1 MRKFLK
7 IAGIIVFGLIIL
19 IGVPG
24 YYFVKNFD
32 LNKYKSYASQL
43 VEEQLGRKFAINGE
57 ASIGISLV
65 PTLILEDVELANAD
79 WAANPQMV
87 KIQRLELKFALMPLL
102 KKQIV
107 VDKAVLSGPEVY
119 LEVAPDGNANWDFPA
134 LKTAKTAAYESR
146 GWLIKSAQAAVPE
159 EEKSNLKALAGF
171 AAKNVVIEN
180 GLVNFNDRKSG
191 TEANVVINNVTVS
204 VPGADD
210 KINATFDVVYN
221 NQPVKG
227 KAELGSLT
235 ALIEDINP
243 YPVMLSGSAYGINL
257 DLNGSLV
264 GIMSELRYAFE
275 TNIYNPAGNFGAP
288 ETTLKALIEGDLK
301 KVDAEIRQLDVV
313 NNVVTGTVSA
323 DISGRIPAI
332 SAVLKSDRFDL
343 TSLNRNKPTAMSMPA
358 WNLIGS
364 AYAADYVP
372 DTAIPYKD
380 MKSINAKADLQ
391 VGQLILAEGM
401 QADNVLLKADLNG
414 GLLKISQLRL
424 DFGGGEIDATAEVN
438 ANSQS
443 MQLSAT
449 SKNILLQ
456 NLHKEFAVTGKGDF
470 GILSGGNTDLSIN
483 LSGNGATYRQLVQ
496 NLKGQV
502 IAIVNQSVIQTGGLQ
517 FLTGNFLTEILNM
530 LNFNSKKVTDLD
542 LNCAVVRA
550 DLANGRAVF
559 PKGIALSSKQ
569 LSLVSDGS
577 LNLVNDKLD
586 FTIQPFSGKV
596 VDTNVAQALSSF
608 FKIKGTVQSPSIAL
622 DDKEAL
628 KAVVGIAATGGTA
641 YLGSKLLLDPDGSPC
656 YTALINTP
664 YADKFPKPEGVGAA
678 TKDVYQDTTKTI
690 ETDVK
695 ALKDSAKD
703 LLKMFKPQKESK

>member
-24 YYFVKNFD
+24 YYFIKNFD

-65 PTLILEDVELANAD
+65 PTLVLEDVELANAD

-107 VDKAVLSGPEVY
+107 VDKAVLSGPEIY
-119 LEVAPDGNANWDFPA
+119 LEVASDGNANWDFPA
-134 LKTAKTAAYESR
+134 LKTAKTAAYENR

-159 EEKSNLKALAGF
+159 EEKNNLKALAGF
-171 AAKNVVIEN
+171 AAKNVVVEN
-180 GLVNFNDRKSG
+180 GLVNFNDRKDG
-191 TEANVVINNVTVS
+191 TTANVVINNVTVS
-204 VPGADD
+204 VPSAND
-210 KINATFDVVYN
+210 KINAAFDVVYN
-221 NQPVKG
+221 NQPIKG
-227 KAELGSLT
+227 KTELGSLA
-235 ALIEDINP
+235 ALIEGINP
-243 YPVMLSGSAYGINL
+243 YPIILSGSAYGVSL

-288 ETTLKALIEGDLK
+288 ETTLKALIEGDMK
-301 KVDAEIRQLDVV
+301 KVDAEIRQLDIV

-323 DISGRIPAI
+323 DISGKIPAVN
-332 SAVLKSDRFDL
+332 AVLKSGRFDL
-343 TSLNRNKPTAMSMPA
+343 TSLNQNKPTAMSMPT

-372 DTAIPYKD
+372 DTEIPYKD

-443 MQLSAT
+443 MKLSAT

-483 LSGNGATYRQLVQ
+483 LSGSGATYRQLVQ

-517 FLTGNFLTEILNM
+517 FLTGNFLTEILNT
-530 LNFNSKKVTDLD
+530 LNFNSKKVTDLN

-577 LNLVNDKLD
+577 LNLINDKLD
-586 FTIQPFSGKV
+586 FTLQPFSGKV

>member
-24 YYFVKNFD
+24 YYFIKNFD

-65 PTLILEDVELANAD
+65 PTLVLEDVELANAD

-107 VDKAVLSGPEVY
+107 VDKAVLSGPEIY
-119 LEVAPDGNANWDFPA
+119 LEVASDGNANWDFPA
-134 LKTAKTAAYESR
+134 LKTAKTAAYENR

-159 EEKSNLKALAGF
+159 EEKNNLKALAGF
-171 AAKNVVIEN
+171 AAKNVVVEN
-180 GLVNFNDRKSG
+180 GLVNFNDRKDG
-191 TEANVVINNVTVS
+191 TTANVVINNVTVS
-204 VPGADD
+204 VPSAND
-210 KINATFDVVYN
+210 KINAAFDVVYN
-221 NQPVKG
+221 NQPIKG
-227 KAELGSLT
+227 KTELGSLA
-235 ALIEDINP
+235 ALIEGINP
-243 YPVMLSGSAYGINL
+243 YPIILSGSAYGVSL

-288 ETTLKALIEGDLK
+288 ETTLKALIEGDMK
-301 KVDAEIRQLDVV
+301 KVDAEIRQLDIV

-323 DISGRIPAI
+323 DISGKIPAVN
-332 SAVLKSDRFDL
+332 AVLKSGRFDL
-343 TSLNRNKPTAMSMPA
+343 TSLNQNKPTAMSMPT

-372 DTAIPYKD
+372 DTEIPYKD
-380 MKSINAKADLQ
+380 IKSINAKADLQ

-443 MQLSAT
+443 MKLSAT

-483 LSGNGATYRQLVQ
+483 LSGSGATYRQLVQ

-517 FLTGNFLTEILNM
+517 FLTGNFLTEILNT
-530 LNFNSKKVTDLD
+530 LNFNSKKVTDLN

-577 LNLVNDKLD
+577 LNLINDKLD

>member
-24 YYFVKNFD
+24 YYFIKNFD

-65 PTLILEDVELANAD
+65 PTLVLEDVELANAD

-107 VDKAVLSGPEVY
+107 VDKAVLSGPEIY
-119 LEVAPDGNANWDFPA
+119 LEVASDGNANWDFPA
-134 LKTAKTAAYESR
+134 LKTAKTAAYENR

-159 EEKSNLKALAGF
+159 EEKNNLKALAGF
-171 AAKNVVIEN
+171 AAKNVVVEN
-180 GLVNFNDRKSG
+180 GLVNFNDRKDG
-191 TEANVVINNVTVS
+191 TTANVVINNVTVS
-204 VPGADD
+204 VPSAND
-210 KINATFDVVYN
+210 KINAAFDVVYN
-221 NQPVKG
+221 NQPIKG
-227 KAELGSLT
+227 KTELGSLA
-235 ALIEDINP
+235 ALIEGINP
-243 YPVMLSGSAYGINL
+243 YPIILSGSAYGVSL

-288 ETTLKALIEGDLK
+288 ETTLKALIEGDMK
-301 KVDAEIRQLDVV
+301 KVDAEIRQLDIV

-323 DISGRIPAI
+323 DISGKIPAVD
-332 SAVLKSDRFDL
+332 AVLKSGRFDL
-343 TSLNRNKPTAMSMPA
+343 TSLNQNKPTAMSMPT

-372 DTAIPYKD
+372 DTEIPYKD

-443 MQLSAT
+443 MKLSAT

-483 LSGNGATYRQLVQ
+483 LSGSGATYRQLVQ

-517 FLTGNFLTEILNM
+517 FLTGNFLTEILNT
-530 LNFNSKKVTDLD
+530 LNFNSKKVTDLN

-569 LSLVSDGS
+569 LNLVSDGS
-577 LNLVNDKLD
+577 LNLINDKLD

>member
-24 YYFVKNFD
+24 YYFIKNFD

-65 PTLILEDVELANAD
+65 PTLVLEDVELANAD

-107 VDKAVLSGPEVY
+107 VDKAVLSGPEIY
-119 LEVAPDGNANWDFPA
+119 LEVASDGNANWDFPA
-134 LKTAKTAAYESR
+134 LKTAKTAAYENR

-159 EEKSNLKALAGF
+159 EEKNNLKALAGF
-171 AAKNVVIEN
+171 AAKNVVVEN
-180 GLVNFNDRKSG
+180 GLVNFNDRKDG
-191 TEANVVINNVTVS
+191 TTANVVINNVTVS
-204 VPGADD
+204 VPSAND
-210 KINATFDVVYN
+210 KINAAFDVVYN
-221 NQPVKG
+221 NQPIKG
-227 KAELGSLT
+227 KTELGSLA
-235 ALIEDINP
+235 ALIEGINP
-243 YPVMLSGSAYGINL
+243 YPIILSGSAYGVSL

-288 ETTLKALIEGDLK
+288 ETTLKALIEGDMK
-301 KVDAEIRQLDVV
+301 KVDAEIRQLDIV

-323 DISGRIPAI
+323 DISGKIPAVN
-332 SAVLKSDRFDL
+332 AVLKSGRFDL
-343 TSLNRNKPTAMSMPA
+343 TSLNQNKPTAMSMPT

-372 DTAIPYKD
+372 DTEIPYKD

-443 MQLSAT
+443 MKLSAT

-483 LSGNGATYRQLVQ
+483 LSGSGATYRQLVQ

-517 FLTGNFLTEILNM
+517 FLTGNFLTEILNT
-530 LNFNSKKVTDLD
+530 LNFNSKKVTDLN

>member
-24 YYFVKNFD
+24 YYFIKNFD

-65 PTLILEDVELANAD
+65 PTLVLEDVELANAD

-107 VDKAVLSGPEVY
+107 VDKAVLSGPEIY
-119 LEVAPDGNANWDFPA
+119 LEVASDGNANWDFPA
-134 LKTAKTAAYESR
+134 LKTAKTAAYENR

-159 EEKSNLKALAGF
+159 EEKNNLKALAGF
-171 AAKNVVIEN
+171 AAKNVVVEN
-180 GLVNFNDRKSG
+180 GLVNFNDRKDG
-191 TEANVVINNVTVS
+191 TTANVVINNVTVS
-204 VPGADD
+204 VPSAND
-210 KINATFDVVYN
+210 KINAAFDVVYN
-221 NQPVKG
+221 NQPIKG
-227 KAELGSLT
+227 KTELGSLA
-235 ALIEDINP
+235 ALIEGINP
-243 YPVMLSGSAYGINL
+243 YPIILSGSAYGVSL

-288 ETTLKALIEGDLK
+288 ETTLKALIEGDMK
-301 KVDAEIRQLDVV
+301 KVDAEIRQLDIV

-323 DISGRIPAI
+323 DISGKIPAVN
-332 SAVLKSDRFDL
+332 AVLKSGRFDL
-343 TSLNRNKPTAMSMPA
+343 TSLNQNKPTAMSMPT

-372 DTAIPYKD
+372 DTEIPYKD

-443 MQLSAT
+443 MKLSAT

-483 LSGNGATYRQLVQ
+483 LSGSGATYRQLVQ

-517 FLTGNFLTEILNM
+517 FLTGNFLTEILNT
-530 LNFNSKKVTDLD
+530 LNFNSKKVTDLN

-577 LNLVNDKLD
+577 LNLINDKLD
-586 FTIQPFSGKV
+586 FTLQPFSGKV

-703 LLKMFKPQKESK
+703 LLKMFKPKKESK

>member
-24 YYFVKNFD
+24 YYFIKNFD

-65 PTLILEDVELANAD
+65 PTLVLEDVELANAD

-107 VDKAVLSGPEVY
+107 VDKAVLSGPEIY
-119 LEVAPDGNANWDFPA
+119 LEVASDGNANWDFPA
-134 LKTAKTAAYESR
+134 LKTAKTAAYENR

-159 EEKSNLKALAGF
+159 EEKNNLKALAGF
-171 AAKNVVIEN
+171 AAKNVVVEN
-180 GLVNFNDRKSG
+180 GLVNFNDRKDG
-191 TEANVVINNVTVS
+191 TTANVVINSVTVS
-204 VPGADD
+204 VPSAND
-210 KINATFDVVYN
+210 KINAAFDVVYN
-221 NQPVKG
+221 NQPIKG
-227 KAELGSLT
+227 KTELGSLA
-235 ALIEDINP
+235 ALIEGINP
-243 YPVMLSGSAYGINL
+243 YPIILSGSAYGVSL

-288 ETTLKALIEGDLK
+288 ETTLKALIEGDMK
-301 KVDAEIRQLDVV
+301 KVDAEIRQLDIV

-323 DISGRIPAI
+323 DISGKIPAVN
-332 SAVLKSDRFDL
+332 AVLKSGRFDL
-343 TSLNRNKPTAMSMPA
+343 TSLNQNKPTAMSMPT

-372 DTAIPYKD
+372 DTEIPYKD

-443 MQLSAT
+443 MKLSAT

-483 LSGNGATYRQLVQ
+483 LSGSGATYRQLVQ

-517 FLTGNFLTEILNM
+517 FLTGNFLTEILNT
-530 LNFNSKKVTDLD
+530 LNFNSKKVTDLN

-577 LNLVNDKLD
+577 LNLINDKLD

>member
-24 YYFVKNFD
+24 YYFIKNFD

-65 PTLILEDVELANAD
+65 PTLVLEDVELANAD

-107 VDKAVLSGPEVY
+107 VDKAVLSGPEIY
-119 LEVAPDGNANWDFPA
+119 LEVASDGNANWDFPA
-134 LKTAKTAAYESR
+134 LKTAKTAAYENR

-159 EEKSNLKALAGF
+159 EEKNNLKALAGF
-171 AAKNVVIEN
+171 AAKNVVVEN
-180 GLVNFNDRKSG
+180 GLVNFNDRKDG
-191 TEANVVINNVTVS
+191 TTANVVINNVTVS
-204 VPGADD
+204 VPSAND
-210 KINATFDVVYN
+210 KINAAFDVVYN
-221 NQPVKG
+221 NQPIKG
-227 KAELGSLT
+227 KTELGSLA
-235 ALIEDINP
+235 ALIEGINP
-243 YPVMLSGSAYGINL
+243 YPIILSGSAYGVSL

-288 ETTLKALIEGDLK
+288 ETTLKALIEGDMK
-301 KVDAEIRQLDVV
+301 KVDAEIRQLDIV

-323 DISGRIPAI
+323 DISGKIPAVN
-332 SAVLKSDRFDL
+332 AVLKSGRFDL
-343 TSLNRNKPTAMSMPA
+343 TSLNQNKPTAMSMPT

-372 DTAIPYKD
+372 DTEIPYKD

-443 MQLSAT
+443 MKLSAT

-483 LSGNGATYRQLVQ
+483 LSGSGATYRQLVQ

-517 FLTGNFLTEILNM
+517 FLTGNFLTEILNT
-530 LNFNSKKVTDLD
+530 LNFNSKKVTDLN

-577 LNLVNDKLD
+577 LNLINDKLD

>member
-24 YYFVKNFD
+24 YYFIKNFD

-65 PTLILEDVELANAD
+65 PTLVLEDVELANAD

-107 VDKAVLSGPEVY
+107 VDKAVLSGPEIY
-119 LEVAPDGNANWDFPA
+119 LEVASDGNVNWDFPA
-134 LKTAKTAAYESR
+134 LKTAKTAAYENR

-159 EEKSNLKALAGF
+159 EEKNNLKALAGF
-171 AAKNVVIEN
+171 AAKNVVVEN
-180 GLVNFNDRKSG
+180 GLVNFNDRKDG
-191 TEANVVINNVTVS
+191 TTANVVINNVTVS
-204 VPGADD
+204 VPSAND
-210 KINATFDVVYN
+210 KINAAFDVVYN
-221 NQPVKG
+221 NQPIKG
-227 KAELGSLT
+227 KTELGSLA
-235 ALIEDINP
+235 ALIEGINP
-243 YPVMLSGSAYGINL
+243 YPIILSGSAYGVSL

-288 ETTLKALIEGDLK
+288 ETTLKALIEGDMK
-301 KVDAEIRQLDVV
+301 KVDAEIRQLDIV

-323 DISGRIPAI
+323 DISGKIPAVN
-332 SAVLKSDRFDL
+332 AVLKSGRFDL
-343 TSLNRNKPTAMSMPA
+343 TSLNQNKPTAMSMPT

-372 DTAIPYKD
+372 DTEIPYKD

-443 MQLSAT
+443 MKLSAT

-483 LSGNGATYRQLVQ
+483 LSGSGATYRQLVQ

-517 FLTGNFLTEILNM
+517 FLTGNFLTEILNT
-530 LNFNSKKVTDLD
+530 LNFNSKKVTDLN

-577 LNLVNDKLD
+577 LNLINDKLD

>member
-24 YYFVKNFD
+24 YYFIKNFD

-65 PTLILEDVELANAD
+65 PTLVLEDVELANAD

-107 VDKAVLSGPEVY
+107 VDKAVLSGPEIY
-119 LEVAPDGNANWDFPA
+119 LEVASDGNANWDFPA
-134 LKTAKTAAYESR
+134 LKTAKTAAYENR

-159 EEKSNLKALAGF
+159 EEKNNLKALAGF
-171 AAKNVVIEN
+171 AAKNVVVEN
-180 GLVNFNDRKSG
+180 GLVNFNDRKDG
-191 TEANVVINNVTVS
+191 TTANVVINNVTVS
-204 VPGADD
+204 VPSAND
-210 KINATFDVVYN
+210 KINAAFDVVYN
-221 NQPVKG
+221 NQPIKG
-227 KAELGSLT
+227 KTELGSLA
-235 ALIEDINP
+235 ALIEGINP
-243 YPVMLSGSAYGINL
+243 YPIILSGSAYGVSL

-288 ETTLKALIEGDLK
+288 ETTLKALIEGDMK
-301 KVDAEIRQLDVV
+301 KVDAEIRQLDIV

-323 DISGRIPAI
+323 DISGKIPAVD
-332 SAVLKSDRFDL
+332 AVLKSGRFDL
-343 TSLNRNKPTAMSMPA
+343 TSLNQNKPTAMSMPT

-372 DTAIPYKD
+372 DTEIPYKD

-443 MQLSAT
+443 MKLSAT

-483 LSGNGATYRQLVQ
+483 LSGSGATYRQLVQ

-517 FLTGNFLTEILNM
+517 FLTGNFLTEILNT
-530 LNFNSKKVTDLD
+530 LNFNSKKVTDLN

-577 LNLVNDKLD
+577 LNLINDKLD

>member
-24 YYFVKNFD
+24 YYFIKNFD

-65 PTLILEDVELANAD
+65 PTLVLEDVELANAD

-107 VDKAVLSGPEVY
+107 VDKAVLSGPEIY
-119 LEVAPDGNANWDFPA
+119 LEVASDGNANWDFPA
-134 LKTAKTAAYESR
+134 LKTAKTAAYENR

-159 EEKSNLKALAGF
+159 EEKNNLKALAGF
-171 AAKNVVIEN
+171 AAKNVVVEN
-180 GLVNFNDRKSG
+180 GLVNFNDRKDG
-191 TEANVVINNVTVS
+191 TTANVVINNVTVS
-204 VPGADD
+204 VPSAND
-210 KINATFDVVYN
+210 KINAAFDVVYN
-221 NQPVKG
+221 NQPIKG
-227 KAELGSLT
+227 KTELGSLA
-235 ALIEDINP
+235 ALIEGINP
-243 YPVMLSGSAYGINL
+243 YPIILSGSAYGVSL

-288 ETTLKALIEGDLK
+288 ETTLKALIEGDMK
-301 KVDAEIRQLDVV
+301 KVDAEIRQLDIV

-323 DISGRIPAI
+323 DISGKIPAVN
-332 SAVLKSDRFDL
+332 AVLKSGRFDL
-343 TSLNRNKPTAMSMPA
+343 TSLNQNKPTAMSMPT

-372 DTAIPYKD
+372 DTEIPYKD

-443 MQLSAT
+443 MKLSVT

-483 LSGNGATYRQLVQ
+483 LSGSGATYRQLVQ

-517 FLTGNFLTEILNM
+517 FLTGNFLTEILNT
-530 LNFNSKKVTDLD
+530 LNFNSKKVTDLN

-577 LNLVNDKLD
+577 LNLINDKLD